1 MILKQYFKNISF
13 LFLINFA
20 IKPIWVFVLD
30 RKFQLMYGNALYGN
44 YFSLL
49 SLIYIY
55 SIVLDLGIHN
65 YVTKKMADKSYNLA
79 TDFQRLLYVKIG
91 LGFLYLLIVF
101 ATIFMFNYS
110 YSESLLFLM
119 IAINQ
124 LLFSFFQFGRSF
136 VQGLQRFGLDSWL
149 SSIDRI
155 FLVILGSVLVYT
167 TIEND
172 IGIYS
177 FIGIHFIAY
186 VLSLGITYFFL
197 LREIEIVKNR
207 FSFSFIPTLLKDAMP
222 FILISVL
229 MVIYTRIDA
238 VLLQNIIPNGNEHSG
253 IFALSYR
260 FFDSAY
266 NALYLLSMFLLPAV
280 SAHFATQNHTL
291 IQQKVFYSFLIATII
306 ALGFVLVT
314 YFGCEYIFKYLYKTE
329 SPYAIHTYKWGV
341 WSVLGMAWMY
351 VFGSFLTGIG
361 KYKPIIII
369 VAIGVLLN
377 IGLNLW
383 LIPLYK
389 AVGAAI
395 ACTVVQLFVGISKGI
410 YSVYVFRGWRD

>member
-30 RKFQLMYGNALYGN
+30 RKFQLMYGNELYGN

-55 SIVLDLGIHN
+55 SIILDLGIHN
-65 YVTKKMADKSYNLA
+65 YISKKMADKSYSL
-79 TDFQRLLYVKIG
+79 TIDFYKLLHVKLLLG
-91 LGFLYLLIVF
+91 LLYLLLVVV
-101 ATIFMFNYS
+101 T
-110 YSESLLFLM
+110 LFFFQFSFFKSILFFI

-124 LLFSFFQFGRSF
+124 LIFSFFQFGRSF

-155 FLVILGSVLVYT
+155 FLILLGSVLLYT
-167 TIEND
+167 TFGMSL
-172 IGIYS
+172 GILS
-177 FIGIHFIAY
+177 FVGIHFIAY
-186 VLSLGITYFFL
+186 VLSLAITYFFL
-197 LREIEIVKNR
+197 LRNISVKYNQV
-207 FSFSFIPTLLKDAMP
+207 SFSFIYRLIKDALP
-222 FILISVL
+222 FIIISVL

-253 IFALSYR
+253 VFALSYR

-266 NALYLLSMFLLPAV
+266 NALYLFSIFLLPAV
-280 SAHFATQNHTL
+280 SAHFSNQNHT
-291 IQQKVFYSFLIATII
+291 IIRQKVIYSFVFATFI
-306 ALGFVLVT
+306 ALGFIIIT
-314 YFGCEYIFKYLYKTE
+314 FFGCKYIFYFIYKTD
-329 SPYAIHTYKWGV
+329 SPYAIHTYQLGV
-341 WSVLGMAWMY
+341 WSILGMAWMY

-369 VAIGVLLN
+369 VTIGVLLN

-395 ACTVVQLFVGISKGI
+395 ACSVVQLFVGISKGI
-410 YSVYVFRGWRD
+410 YSVYVFKGWKD

>member
-13 LFLINFA
+13 LFFINFA
-20 IKPIWVFVLD
+20 VKPIWVFVLD
-30 RKFQLMYGNALYGN
+30 RKFQLMYGNELYGN

-110 YSESLLFLM
+110 YSQSLLFLM

-155 FLVILGSVLVYT
+155 FLVLLGSVLVYT
-167 TIEND
+167 TLGMNL
-172 IGIYS
+172 GIFS

-186 VLSLGITYFFL
+186 VLSLAITYFFL

-207 FSFSFIPTLLKDAMP
+207 FSFLFIPKLIKDAMP
-222 FILISVL
+222 FIIISVL

-280 SAHFATQNHTL
+280 SAHFVSQNHT
-291 IQQKVFYSFLIATII
+291 IIRQKVFYSFVIATVI
-306 ALGFVLVT
+306 ALGFVVLT
-314 YFGCEYIFKYLYKTE
+314 FIGCKEIFHYLYKTD
-329 SPYAIHTYKWGV
+329 SPYAIHTYQLGV
-341 WSVLGMAWMY
+341 WSVLGVAWMY

-361 KYKPIIII
+361 KYKPIILI

-383 LIPLYK
+383 LIPIYK

-395 ACTVVQLFVGISKGI
+395 ACSVAQLFVGISKGI
-410 YSVYVFRGWRD
+410 YSVYVFKGWKD

>member
-13 LFLINFA
+13 LFFINFA
-20 IKPIWVFVLD
+20 VKPIWVFVLD
-30 RKFQLMYGNALYGN
+30 RKFQLMYGNELYGN

-65 YVTKKMADKSYNLA
+65 YITKKMADKSYSL
-79 TDFQRLLYVKIG
+79 TVDFYKLLHVKLF
-91 LGFLYLLIVF
+91 LGFLYLIIVVGTLF
-101 ATIFMFNYS
+101 IFQFS
-110 YSESLLFLM
+110 FFKSILFFI
-119 IAINQ
+119 IALNQ

-136 VQGLQRFGLDSWL
+136 IQGLQRFGLDSWL

-155 FLVILGSVLVYT
+155 FLVLLGSVLVYT
-167 TIEND
+167 SLGLNL
-172 IGIYS
+172 GIIS

-186 VLSLGITYFFL
+186 LLSLTITYFFL
-197 LREIEIVKNR
+197 LRNIPLENKKVT
-207 FSFSFIPTLLKDAMP
+207 FSFFSRLIHDALP
-222 FILISVL
+222 FIAISIL
-229 MVIYTRIDA
+229 MVIYTRTDA
-238 VLLQNIIPNGNEHSG
+238 VLLQNLLPNGNEHSG

-280 SAHFATQNHTL
+280 SAHFVSQNHT
-291 IQQKVFYSFLIATII
+291 IIRQKVFYSFVIATVI
-306 ALGFVLVT
+306 ALGFVVLT
-314 YFGCEYIFKYLYKTE
+314 FIGCKEIFHYLYKTD
-329 SPYAIHTYKWGV
+329 SPYAIHTYQLGV
-341 WSVLGMAWMY
+341 WSVLGVAWMY

-395 ACTVVQLFVGISKGI
+395 ACSVAQLFVGISKGV
-410 YSVYVFRGWRD
+410 YSVYVFKGWKD

>member
-13 LFLINFA
+13 LFFINFA
-20 IKPIWVFVLD
+20 VKPIWVFVLD
-30 RKFQLMYGNALYGN
+30 RKFQLMYGNELYGN

-65 YVTKKMADKSYNLA
+65 YITKKMADKSYSL
-79 TDFQRLLYVKIG
+79 TVDFYKLLHVKLF
-91 LGFLYLLIVF
+91 LGFLYLIIVVGTLF
-101 ATIFMFNYS
+101 IFQFS
-110 YSESLLFLM
+110 FFKSILFFI
-119 IAINQ
+119 IALNQ
-124 LLFSFFQFGRSF
+124 LRFSFFQFGRSF

-155 FLVILGSVLVYT
+155 FLVLLGSVLVYT
-167 TIEND
+167 SLGLNL
-172 IGIYS
+172 GIIS

-186 VLSLGITYFFL
+186 LLSLTITYFFL
-197 LREIEIVKNR
+197 LRNIPLENKKVT
-207 FSFSFIPTLLKDAMP
+207 FSFFSRLIHDALP
-222 FILISVL
+222 FIAISIL
-229 MVIYTRIDA
+229 MVIYTRTDA
-238 VLLQNIIPNGNEHSG
+238 VLLQNLLPNGNEHSG

-280 SAHFATQNHTL
+280 SAHFVSQNHT
-291 IQQKVFYSFLIATII
+291 IIRQKVFYSFVIATVI
-306 ALGFVLVT
+306 ALGFVVLT
-314 YFGCEYIFKYLYKTE
+314 FIGCKEIFHYLYKTD
-329 SPYAIHTYKWGV
+329 SPYAIHTYQLGV
-341 WSVLGMAWMY
+341 WSVLGVAWMY

-361 KYKPIIII
+361 KYKPIILI

-395 ACTVVQLFVGISKGI
+395 ACSVAQLFVGISKGV
-410 YSVYVFRGWRD
+410 YSVYVFKGWKD

>member
-13 LFLINFA
+13 LFFINFA
-20 IKPIWVFVLD
+20 VKPIWVFVLD
-30 RKFQLMYGNALYGN
+30 RKFQLMYGNELYGN

-65 YVTKKMADKSYNLA
+65 YITKKMADKSYSL
-79 TDFQRLLYVKIG
+79 TVDFYKLLHVKLF
-91 LGFLYLLIVF
+91 LGFLYLIIVVGTLF
-101 ATIFMFNYS
+101 IFQFS
-110 YSESLLFLM
+110 FFKSILFFI
-119 IAINQ
+119 IALNQ

-136 VQGLQRFGLDSWL
+136 IQGLQRFGLDSWL

-155 FLVILGSVLVYT
+155 FLVLLGSVLVYT
-167 TIEND
+167 SLGLNL
-172 IGIYS
+172 GIIS

-186 VLSLGITYFFL
+186 LLSLTITYFFL
-197 LREIEIVKNR
+197 LRNIPLENKKVT
-207 FSFSFIPTLLKDAMP
+207 FSFFSRLIHDALP
-222 FILISVL
+222 FIAISIL
-229 MVIYTRIDA
+229 MVIYTRTDA
-238 VLLQNIIPNGNEHSG
+238 VLLQNLLPNGNEHSG

-280 SAHFATQNHTL
+280 SAHFVSQNHT
-291 IQQKVFYSFLIATII
+291 IIRQKVFYSFVIATVI
-306 ALGFVLVT
+306 ALGFVVLT
-314 YFGCEYIFKYLYKTE
+314 FIGCKEIFHYLYKTD
-329 SPYAIHTYKWGV
+329 SPYAIHTYQLGV
-341 WSVLGMAWMY
+341 WSVLGVAWMY

-395 ACTVVQLFVGISKGI
+395 ACSVAQLFVGISKGI
-410 YSVYVFRGWRD
+410 YSVYVFKGWKD